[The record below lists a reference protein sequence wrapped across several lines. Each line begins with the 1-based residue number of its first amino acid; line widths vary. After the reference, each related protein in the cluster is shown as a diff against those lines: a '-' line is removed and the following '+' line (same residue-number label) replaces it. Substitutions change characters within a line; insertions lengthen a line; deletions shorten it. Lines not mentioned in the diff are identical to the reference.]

1 MENVWARK
9 LFLKRSRDQVGKTIK
24 QIYFKFMSCHEIRK
38 QYIVTRKGVLR
49 MRVFLKLLTYSVKS
63 PNLMKNPTP
72 I

>member
-1 MENVWARK
+1 
-9 LFLKRSRDQVGKTIK
+9 
-24 QIYFKFMSCHEIRK
+24 MSCHEIRK